1 MFLTAGWVLALTE
14 CRRAPPPFW
23 EENVKRGLGI
33 WGLPD
38 PTLPQDVRCWT
49 SPSPSLCLS
58 FFTSINEQMMTLS
71 GDCCGIKLI
80 Q

>member
-33 WGLPD
+33 WGHPRLHFTP
-38 PTLPQDVRCWT
+38 RCVVMDQ
-49 SPSPSLCLS
+49 PFSLS
-58 FFTSINEQMMTLS
+58 VP
-71 GDCCGIKLI
+71 
-80 Q
+80 